1 MSGTKNENFVTITV
15 TQLNTIAKNLLESCK
30 ELTDVWVSGEV
41 SNLTKHGSGHYYF
54 TLKDERSE
62 IKCTFFR
69 YARCKV
75 SLEIEENMKI
85 LALGSMSVYIPKG
98 GYQFN
103 VQDVR
108 SQGLGELHLAFE
120 ALKKKLD
127 AEGLFEVSRKRP
139 LPHYPNRI
147 GVVTS
152 PTGAAIRDILTVTA
166 RRFPADILLAPA
178 LVQGEGAGASIVK
191 GICLLN
197 EAGVDVMIVGRGGG
211 SLEDLWAFNEEAV
224 ARAIFASKAPV
235 VSAVGHETDL
245 TISDLVADL
254 RAPTPSA
261 AAELVLP
268 DREDEERNLMT
279 LLVRAQMG
287 LKAPLESMRRRL
299 ATIERAFSPRIV
311 LSEIEQHGM
320 RLDELSG
327 DLEHHIRRRLDSDA
341 GRLKALQA
349 SLDGLDPMRVLGR
362 GYSILQSIDG
372 SVLSSVGNVNEGDV
386 VRIVMRDG
394 VLEAEVTRKG

>member
-1 MSGTKNENFVTITV
+1 VSGTKNENFVTITV
-15 TQLNTIAKNLLESCK
+15 TQLNTIAKSMVESCK

-54 TLKDERSE
+54 TLKDDKSE
-62 IKCTFFR
+62 IRCTFFR

-75 SLEIEENMKI
+75 SLEIEENMKVT
-85 LALGSMSVYIPKG
+85 ALGSMSVYVPKG

-108 SQGLGELHLAFE
+108 SQGLGALHLAFE
-120 ALKKKLD
+120 ALKRKLD
-127 AEGLFEVSRKRP
+127 SEGLFESSRKRP
-139 LPHYPNRI
+139 LPRFPDRI

-152 PTGAAIRDILTVTA
+152 PTGAAIRDILTITA

-178 LVQGEGAGASIVK
+178 LVQGEGAAASIVS
-191 GICLLN
+191 GIGLLN
-197 EAGVDVMIVGRGGG
+197 QAGVDLIIVGRGGG

-224 ARAIFASKAPV
+224 ARAIYASKAPV

-268 DREDEERNLMT
+268 ARDDEERNLRN
-279 LLVRAQMG
+279 LLLRAQMG

-299 ATIERAFSPRIV
+299 ATMESAFAPKIMLR
-311 LSEIEQHGM
+311 EIEQHGM
-320 RLDELSG
+320 RLDELNG
-327 DLEHHIRRRLDSDA
+327 DLEHHVRRKLDSDA
-341 GRLKALQA
+341 SRLKAMRA

-372 SVLSSVGNVNEGDV
+372 KVLGSVADVNEGEE